1 MFEVETLF
9 LICIMLLP
17 IVTGAYTFY
26 KSFKVVEEEQM
37 FEVVI
42 LLLYFGYLAFLSI
55 AMHFH
60 IVEVLR

>member
-26 KSFKVVEEEQM
+26 KSFKVVEKM